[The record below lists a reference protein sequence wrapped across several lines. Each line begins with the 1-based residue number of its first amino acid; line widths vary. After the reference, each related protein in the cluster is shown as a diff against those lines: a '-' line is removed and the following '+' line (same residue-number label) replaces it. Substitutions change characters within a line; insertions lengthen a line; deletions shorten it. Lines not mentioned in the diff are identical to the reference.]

1 MLRATFL
8 LWSLAGVELSW
19 PCKPVLG
26 HLPLQGVI
34 PPSENYLPNYSTE
47 NLLTLLSLFRNLDAH
62 ASMLTFPAQN
72 VVMAKVAWMK
82 ETRQE
87 GVVDKTGME
96 VQEMITTSPRESKVP
111 LSVLKEK

>member
-1 MLRATFL
+1 
-8 LWSLAGVELSW
+8 
-19 PCKPVLG
+19 
-26 HLPLQGVI
+26 
-34 PPSENYLPNYSTE
+34 
-47 NLLTLLSLFRNLDAH
+47 
-62 ASMLTFPAQN
+62 MLTFPAQN